1 MVSALANRP
10 RWMGAIAA
18 TVVVAAAIAAF
29 LPALSPDFV
38 NWDDPGTLL
47 DNHHYRGL
55 GPGQLG
61 WMFTTFHMGH
71 YMPLTWLTFGW
82 DYVMWEM
89 SAWGYHLDNL
99 LLHAG
104 TALTFYFLALRLLPL
119 ALAAPPPRPN
129 PPSRGGGGG
138 DDAAIRF
145 RLAAAAAAL
154 FFAVH
159 PLRAESVAWI
169 TERRDVLSGLFYVA
183 AALAYVKAVSEEPRR
198 VGLFW
203 GSVALFGCALLSK
216 SITATLPATLLVLDI
231 YPLRRLGGVAGW
243 RRWHVWAE
251 KLPFVVLAIAAAAV
265 AFLALVPL
273 GNARSLAEMSPLVRF
288 VLALYGQAFYLVKT
302 VWPAALSP
310 LYGFPVDV
318 TYLHLGLAG
327 AGILLALASLR
338 FAPALSATW
347 AVYTLTLLPVSGIF
361 HNGPQAVADRY
372 SYLACLP
379 WALWVGAAIAWR
391 PRRAPALRAV
401 ALALRVFVVAALL
414 GLGALTWSQAG
425 IWHDSIALWTHALT
439 VNPDSR
445 DAHGYLGKAYDEA
458 GLVADAVLHYAEAA
472 RRSRN
477 WLPWY
482 VAIARVLEEDGNDQG
497 ALAYYGEVLRSA
509 PGSAEACA
517 GLRRIGG
524 HMELPPELRA
534 SCPTE
539 GSSGAPGPATGP
551 EPSPS

>member
-1 MVSALANRP
+1 MLVDRP
-10 RWMGAIAA
+10 RLFNVMAA
-18 TVVVAAAIAAF
+18 TVVGVAAIVAF

-47 DNHHYRGL
+47 DNPHFRGL
-55 GPGQLG
+55 GPRQLV

-71 YMPLTWLTFGW
+71 YMPLTWLTLGW

-104 TALTFYFLALRLLPL
+104 TALIFYFLALRLLRF
-119 ALAAPPPRPN
+119 ALEPSPRLPN
-129 PPSRGGGGG
+129 PLPLGGGGRG
-138 DDAAIRF
+138 NAAIRL

-169 TERRDVLSGLFYVA
+169 TERRDVLSGLFCVA
-183 AALAYVKAVSEEPRR
+183 AALAYVKAVSDGPRR

-203 GSVALFGCALLSK
+203 GSVALFLCALLSK
-216 SITATLPATLLVLDI
+216 SITVTLPATLLVLDI
-231 YPLRRLGGVAGW
+231 YPLRRLGGAAGW

-251 KLPFVVLAIAAAAV
+251 KLPFAVLAIAASAV
-265 AFLALVPL
+265 AFLALLPL
-273 GNARSLAEMSPLVRF
+273 HNARSLAEMSPMVRL
-288 VLALYGQAFYLVKT
+288 VLALYSQTFYLMKT
-302 VWPAALSP
+302 VWPMGLSP
-310 LYGFPVDV
+310 LYAFPLDI
-318 TYLHLGLAG
+318 TYVQLGLAV
-327 AGILLALASLR
+327 AGNLLALAALG

-347 AVYTLTLLPVSGIF
+347 AVYTLTLLPVAGIF

-379 WALWVGAAIAWR
+379 WALWVGAAVAWR
-391 PRRAPALRAV
+391 PRRAPILRGV
-401 ALALRVFVVAALL
+401 ALALRALVVAALL
-414 GLGALTWSQAG
+414 GLGTLTWSQAG
-425 IWHDSIALWTHALT
+425 IWRDSIALWTHAFL

-445 DAHGYLGKAYDEA
+445 DVHGYLGKAYDEA
-458 GLVADAVLHYAEAA
+458 GLVAEAVAHYSEAA

-477 WLPWY
+477 QLPWY

-509 PGSAEACA
+509 PGSPEACA

-524 HMELPPELRA
+524 HMELPPETLA
-534 SCPTE
+534 SCPSE
-539 GSSGAPGPATGP
+539 SPPGSPGSGPASP
-551 EPSPS
+551 LRPS

>member
-1 MVSALANRP
+1 M
-10 RWMGAIAA
+10 AA
-18 TVVVAAAIAAF
+18 TGVVAAAIAAF
-29 LPALSPDFV
+29 VPALSPDFV
-38 NWDDPGTLL
+38 NWDDPGVLL
-47 DNHHYRGL
+47 DNPHYRGL
-55 GPGQLG
+55 GPRQLA

-71 YMPLTWLTFGW
+71 YMPLTWLTLGW

-104 TALTFYFLALRLLPL
+104 TALIFYFLALRLLRL
-119 ALAAPPPRPN
+119 ALRPPPPLPN
-129 PPSRGGGGG
+129 PLSLRGGGGEGG
-138 DDAAIRF
+138 DASIRLP
-145 RLAAAAAAL
+145 LAAASAAL

-183 AALAYVKAVSEEPRR
+183 AALAYVKAVSEGPRR

-203 GSVALFGCALLSK
+203 GSVALFVCALLSK
-216 SITATLPATLLVLDI
+216 SLTVTLPATLLVLDI
-231 YPLRRLGGVAGW
+231 YPLRRLGGAAGW
-243 RRWHVWAE
+243 GRWHVWAE
-251 KLPFVVLAIAAAAV
+251 KLPFFVLAVAAAAV
-265 AFLALVPL
+265 AFLALLPL
-273 GNARSLAEMSPLVRF
+273 GNARSLAEMSPLVRL
-288 VLALYGQAFYLVKT
+288 VLVLYSQAFYLVKT

-318 TYLHLGLAG
+318 TYVHLGLAV
-327 AGILLALASLR
+327 AGNLLALAALR

-347 AVYTLTLLPVSGIF
+347 AVYTLTLLPASGLF

-379 WALWVGAAIAWR
+379 WALWVGAAAAWR

-401 ALALRVFVVAALL
+401 ALAFRTLVVAALL

-425 IWHDSIALWTHALT
+425 IWHDSIALWTHALA

-458 GLVADAVLHYAEAA
+458 GLVAEAVAHYAEAA

-477 WLPWY
+477 RLPWY
-482 VAIARVLEEDGNDQG
+482 VLIARVLEDDGNDQG
-497 ALAYYGEVLRSA
+497 AMAYYGEVLRSA

-524 HMELPPELRA
+524 HMELPPEMLA
-534 SCPTE
+534 SCPT
-539 GSSGAPGPATGP
+539 GG
-551 EPSPS
+551 

>member
-1 MVSALANRP
+1 MASQPATPPRWVSA
-10 RWMGAIAA
+10 MAA
-18 TVVVAAAIAAF
+18 TGVVAAAIAAF

-38 NWDDPGTLL
+38 NWDDPAALL
-47 DNHHYRGL
+47 DNPHYRGL
-55 GPGQLG
+55 GPRQLA

-71 YMPLTWLTFGW
+71 YMPLTWLTLGW

-89 SAWGYHLDNL
+89 SAWGYHLDNV

-104 TALTFYFLALRLLPL
+104 TALIFYFLALRLLRL
-119 ALAAPPPRPN
+119 AVRPPPPVPN
-129 PPSRGGGGG
+129 PLSLGEGGG
-138 DDAAIRF
+138 DAAIRL
-145 RLAAAAAAL
+145 RLAAAAAAI

-159 PLRAESVAWI
+159 PLRAESVAWV

-183 AALAYVKAVSEEPRR
+183 AALAYVKAVSEGPRR

-203 GSVALFGCALLSK
+203 GSVALFVCALLSK
-216 SITATLPATLLVLDI
+216 SLTVTLPATLLVLDI
-231 YPLRRLGGVAGW
+231 YPLRRLGGAAGW

-251 KLPFVVLAIAAAAV
+251 KLPFFVLAVAAAAV
-265 AFLALVPL
+265 AFLALLPL
-273 GNARSLAEMSPLVRF
+273 GNARSLAEMSPLMRL
-288 VLALYGQAFYLVKT
+288 VLVLYSQAFYLVKT

-318 TYLHLGLAG
+318 TFVHLGLAV
-327 AGILLALASLR
+327 AGNLLALAALR

-347 AVYTLTLLPVSGIF
+347 AVYTLTLLPVSGLF

-379 WALWVGAAIAWR
+379 WALWVGVAVAWR
-391 PRRAPALRAV
+391 PRRAPVLRAV
-401 ALALRVFVVAALL
+401 ALAFRALVVAALL
-414 GLGALTWSQAG
+414 ALGALTWSQAG
-425 IWHDSIALWTHALT
+425 IWRDSIALWTHALA

-458 GLVADAVLHYAEAA
+458 GRVAEAVAHYAEAA

-477 WLPWY
+477 RLPWY
-482 VAIARVLEEDGNDQG
+482 VAIARVLEDDGNDQG
-497 ALAYYGEVLRSA
+497 AMAYYGEVLRSA
-509 PGSAEACA
+509 PGSPEACA

-524 HMELPPELRA
+524 HMELPPEMLA
-534 SCPTE
+534 GCPPTG
-539 GSSGAPGPATGP
+539 GSLEQPGSTR
-551 EPSPS
+551 SPSS